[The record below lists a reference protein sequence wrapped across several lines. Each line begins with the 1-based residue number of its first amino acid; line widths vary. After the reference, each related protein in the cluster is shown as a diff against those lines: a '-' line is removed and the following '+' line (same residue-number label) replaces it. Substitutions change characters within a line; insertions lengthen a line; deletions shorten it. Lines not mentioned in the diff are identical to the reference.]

1 MRHTRGRS
9 FQAAGIAVP
18 KPGGMKELDMFQK
31 QETSPCDNSVGHR
44 EKSNEKCHWVGMVAR
59 SVKTLNTVE
68 LYPLNGCKKGDKLG
82 LNRIEGS
89 AHFFSFPPLAIPFAG
104 RPVNR

>member
-44 EKSNEKCHWVGMVAR
+44 EKSNEKCH
-59 SVKTLNTVE
+59 
-68 LYPLNGCKKGDKLG
+68 
-82 LNRIEGS
+82 
-89 AHFFSFPPLAIPFAG
+89 
-104 RPVNR
+104 